1 MRTTVTLDPDVARL
15 LEEARHRS
23 KRPFKQ
29 VLNDAVRAG
38 LMRPSA
44 RAPVFKQRV
53 FSLGRPKVDLTKA
66 NALAAELE
74 DQDVIAK
81 TQPGRRSPRR
91 ARACAY

>member
-38 LMRPSA
+38 LARPLVRS
-44 RAPVFKQRV
+44 PPFKQRV
-53 FSLGRPKVDLTKA
+53 FSLGRAKVDLTKA
-66 NALAAELE
+66 TALAGELE
-74 DQDVIAK
+74 DQEVAAK
-81 TQPGRRSPRR
+81 ARRSGRS
-91 ARACAY
+91 

>member
-15 LEEARHRS
+15 LEEAQQRS

-38 LMRPSA
+38 LKRPVA
-44 RAPVFKQRV
+44 RVPPFKQRV

-66 NALAAELE
+66 GALAAELE
-74 DQDVIAK
+74 DQDILAK
-81 TQPGRRSPRR
+81 
-91 ARACAY
+91 ARAGRSK

>member
-15 LEEARHRS
+15 LEEAQHRS

-38 LMRPSA
+38 LKRPAA
-44 RAPVFKQRV
+44 RAHPPFKQRV

-66 NALAAELE
+66 GALAADLE
-74 DQDVIAK
+74 DQEIIAK
-81 TQPGRRSPRR
+81 ARPGTRK
-91 ARACAY
+91 